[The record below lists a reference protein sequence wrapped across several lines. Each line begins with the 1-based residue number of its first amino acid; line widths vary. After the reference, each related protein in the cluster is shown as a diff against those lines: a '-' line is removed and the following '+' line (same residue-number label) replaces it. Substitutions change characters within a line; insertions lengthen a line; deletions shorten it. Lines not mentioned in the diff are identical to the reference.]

1 MKHDKLDYSLWWVVK
16 SRTVRQRIC
25 IWYDCIS
32 GMYYLKKKKRK
43 KKLQWIILSFFI
55 FIFRLCLFNFLR
67 KNDIEKY
74 RRTSPYRTVEHDNA
88 WNQKVKTDKKI
99 IRIRY
104 EMLLLLLLLFL
115 FLYLTGNIPD
125 ILSNIRILNLVIVI
139 IKVDVYI
146 FLQIYGTVP
155 VLSIRVP

>member
-1 MKHDKLDYSLWWVVK
+1 MISRSIVVNH
-16 SRTVRQRIC
+16 RT
-25 IWYDCIS
+25 
-32 GMYYLKKKKRK
+32 L
-43 KKLQWIILSFFI
+43 
-55 FIFRLCLFNFLR
+55 
-67 KNDIEKY
+67 
-74 RRTSPYRTVEHDNA
+74 EHDNA
-88 WNQKVKTDKKI
+88 SNQKVKTIKKI
-99 IRIRY
+99 IRISY
-104 EMLLLLLLLFL
+104 EMLFSQLLLLLLFL